1 MDVKIKLLE
10 QCEQH
15 WKAVMSFILWKK
27 QNQTSEKK
35 KKEKTKET
43 EEENSSGHMKWDLE
57 ERILQAW
64 T

>member
-1 MDVKIKLLE
+1 MWAALKSSDVFYSLKE
-10 QCEQH
+10 TEPN
-15 WKAVMSFILWKK
+15 LWKK
-27 QNQTSEKK
+27 KR
-35 KKEKTKET
+35 KEKTKET